1 MAVANAL
8 QLPTLVVAPK
18 IAESSWRRAA
28 EHFGDSISFCGYEKL
43 RTGRTDFG
51 RWENQVEVFH
61 GRREYLFCTT
71 CQREVCCGNNFLP
84 CYCHHLGIHCVETR
98 KHPVVYGKFTF
109 HPGIKLIIFDEGHR
123 CGGMKSLNAEL
134 LVAAKR
140 QGIKTLFLS
149 ATPACNPLQMR
160 ALGYAL
166 GLHGDKLEPV
176 VNGRQ
181 LPNFFT
187 WARRHGVKRHP
198 DFKGLHWMLGADKQL
213 EVMAKIRDEIIPAKG
228 VRTTTD
234 SIPDFPGRSIITE
247 LYDIPESAKQ
257 IDALY
262 ESMGDALEITRILY
276 ARREIERLKIP
287 IALELAED
295 YLEKGC
301 SVVFFVN
308 FQDTVEEIATKMAC
322 GFIDGRVTGAE
333 REAHIENFQSN
344 LARSLVVNNDAGG
357 ICISLQDLQGDAP
370 RVGLVFPGFS
380 ATSMK
385 QVFGRLARDG
395 GKSDAIYRV
404 ILAAGV
410 KVDQKVHR
418 LLGRKLNNLD
428 ALVDADLQPDN
439 LKIQHT
445 S

>member
-18 IAESSWRRAA
+18 IAESSWKRAA
-28 EHFGDSISFCGYEKL
+28 EHFGDIISFCGYEKL

-71 CQREVCCGNNFLP
+71 CQQKIDILP
-84 CYCHHLGIHCVETR
+84 RCYAHANGIHCVEVR
-98 KHPVVYGKFTF
+98 KEPLVYGKFNF
-109 HPGIKLIIFDEGHR
+109 HPGIKLIIFDEAHR
-123 CGGMKSLNAEL
+123 CGGMRSLNAEL
-134 LVAAKR
+134 LIAAKR
-140 QGIKTLFLS
+140 QGIKTLCLT

-160 ALGYAL
+160 ALGYSL

-187 WARRHGVKRHP
+187 WARRYGVRKHP
-198 DFKGLHWMLGADKQL
+198 DFRGLHWMLGADKQL
-213 EVMAKIRDEIIPAKG
+213 EIMAKIRDEIIPAKG
-228 VRTTTD
+228 VRVTTD
-234 SIPDFPGRSIITE
+234 SIPDFPGRNIITE
-247 LYDIPESAKQ
+247 LYDIPESVKQ

-262 ESMGDALEITRILY
+262 ESMGDGVLEITRILY

-287 IALELAED
+287 VCLELASD
-295 YLEKGC
+295 YMEKGC

-308 FQDTVEEIATKMAC
+308 FRSTIDELKKHLKC
-322 GFIDGRVTGAE
+322 PHIDGSVTGAA
-333 REAHIENFQSN
+333 RDLIIGAFQRNHIRQ
-344 LARSLVVNNDAGG
+344 LIVNNDAGG

-380 ATSMK
+380 ATSMR

-418 LLGRKLNNLD
+418 LLSRKLNNLD
-428 ALVDADLQPDN
+428 ALVDSDLWPDN
-439 LKIQHT
+439 LKIRHT
-445 S
+445 I